1 MSYDSP
7 TQTPARAQFADETR
21 PRKRIADET
30 DGVVE
35 QLRETLGADLSMVA
49 LYNED
54 VLELHY
60 VHETVREQYDQNGLD
75 ALASDLCLDARMGDA
90 YQESLVQ
97 LGQLNFVVT
106 GFDDGLLAR
115 IPLDD
120 RTGVAVTT
128 NLNAGDKIA
137 TEVPEVVAAHDVR
150 VESKSKQ

>member
-7 TQTPARAQFADETR
+7 TQSPARAQYADETS
-21 PRKRIADET
+21 PRKRIVERT
-30 DGVVE
+30 DGVVDRLCSE
-35 QLRETLGADLSMVA
+35 LGSDLSMVGF
-49 LYNED
+49 YNSE

-60 VHETVREQYDQNGLD
+60 VHETVREQYDQHELD

-115 IPLDD
+115 VPLGEEV
-120 RTGVAVTT
+120 GVAVTT
-128 NLNAGDKIA
+128 NLNAGDTI
-137 TEVPEVVAAHDVR
+137 TTLVPRVVAEHDIAVASR
-150 VESKSKQ
+150 E